1 MKELLSISY
10 GEKYLLP
17 VERQNKILTILKNNK
32 MIKLDELHQQIPEVS
47 LSTLRRDIKVL
58 EKKEKIEYLFGG
70 AIQLVSKI
78 GEISFIKKAT
88 MHLQEKEEICKLA
101 SSIIQD
107 HDTIYID
114 SGSTCTLLLKQ
125 IVNRKVVIYT
135 TNTQVCSILGDLV
148 ADVVLIGGNY
158 NGFTSSLT
166 GSLTEATLKDLHFD
180 KAFFGI
186 SGVNVETGYMTPS
199 IEESSKKRIIS
210 QRSIQSYILC
220 DSSKFG
226 VTSTVS
232 ALQLKEATLISDQ
245 FDSEI
250 AEGTQMIVPKTF
262 KS

>member
-1 MKELLSISY
+1 
-10 GEKYLLP
+10 LLP
-17 VERQNKILTILKNNK
+17 VERQNKILAILKNSK
-32 MIKLDELHQQIPEVS
+32 MIKLDELHQQIPDVS

-58 EKKEKIEYLFGG
+58 EDKGKIEYLFGG
-70 AIQLVSKI
+70 AIRLVSKI

-88 MHLQEKEEICKLA
+88 MHLKEKEKICELA
-101 SSIIQD
+101 SKIIQD
-107 HDTIYID
+107 QDTIYVD
-114 SGSTCTLLLKQ
+114 SGSTCTLLLKH
-125 IVNRKVVIYT
+125 IVNRKIIIYT
-135 TNTQVCSILGDLV
+135 TNTQVCSILGDIGAKV
-148 ADVVLIGGNY
+148 ILIGGNY

-166 GSLTEATLKDLHFD
+166 GSLTETTLKDLHFD

-186 SGVNVETGYMTPS
+186 SGVNIETGYMTPS